1 MSLNLPQTMELRNIN
16 EGFFS
21 CGINLRIIKFS
32 CQRQFT
38 KESPICCL
46 KATIS
51 GSVVLTPVSFNYFL
65 LTILTI
71 DTYNPSAAHIKQICD
86 VHVSCFT
93 HSIFFRYY
101 ILNAPEM
108 TY

>member
-51 GSVVLTPVSFNYFL
+51 GSVVLTPVSFNNFL

-71 DTYNPSAAHIKQICD
+71 DTYNPSAAHTLNRS
-86 VHVSCFT
+86 VMFMFHVSLT
-93 HSIFFRYY
+93 QFF
-101 ILNAPEM
+101 LG
-108 TY
+108 TTF